1 MSVRQCCDR
10 LSAAEHGP
18 AQATQVTEGLPR
30 IPDTNSTDVLSLL
43 RRRDTNG
50 GNCAAAAGTGD
61 TLRVE
66 TELAGTLASNR
77 VRIALN
83 TASSLEPAPAGVAT
97 WRDVAALLS
106 RSTLRVDFVER
117 IIGAVLPPYQEALA
131 RLSGPV
137 EKVLDDTETP
147 GCRVVPALLFTAKT
161 DIVCLIAG
169 ILVEPG
175 RFGGG
180 AVLLT
185 SALTSCALD
194 GPATGLIPDR
204 VFETCLGINPAGMTS

>member
-1 MSVRQCCDR
+1 M
-10 LSAAEHGP
+10 
-18 AQATQVTEGLPR
+18 
-30 IPDTNSTDVLSLL
+30 
-43 RRRDTNG
+43 
-50 GNCAAAAGTGD
+50 
-61 TLRVE
+61 
-66 TELAGTLASNR
+66 
-77 VRIALN
+77 
-83 TASSLEPAPAGVAT
+83 
-97 WRDVAALLS
+97 
-106 RSTLRVDFVER
+106 
-117 IIGAVLPPYQEALA
+117 AVLPPYQEALA

-175 RFGGG
+175 RFGEG

-204 VFETCLGINPAGMTS
+204 VFETCLSINPAGVTTRSRLTSHYSSRRRSRCITNTKNAFTGNDFCRGS